1 MGFVII
7 IIIFSLYRLKM
18 LFLKL
23 LWVVRKGFCI
33 FIKIKILILEM
44 YSSSWILIFL
54 VVLDLK
60 GVMSV

>member
-44 YSSSWILIFL
+44 NSSSWILIFL

>member
-44 YSSSWILIFL
+44 NSSSWILIFL
-54 VVLDLK
+54 VVLINMK
-60 GVMSV
+60 

>member
-7 IIIFSLYRLKM
+7 FIIFSLYRLKM

-44 YSSSWILIFL
+44 NSSSWILIFL